1 MSAADTASS
10 IRCGA
15 GGVVLGLRAN
25 WRQFVLLVLINA
37 FVGGMVGIERTVVPL
52 IGAEEFHLASTT
64 LVVSFIVSFGVVKAC
79 ANLVS
84 GHLADIWG
92 RKRVLVLGWL
102 FGLPV
107 PFMIMWASSWEW
119 VIAANALLGINQGF
133 AWSMTVIM
141 KIDLVGPKSRGLA
154 VGLNEFAGYLAVGVT
169 AFLTGYIAAQY
180 GLRPAPI
187 YLGVAYA
194 IFGLVLS
201 ILLVR
206 DTRDHVRLEIGNNPR
221 ATATISF
228 REIFTLTSFRDRNL
242 FAASQAGLVNNLN
255 DGMSWGIFPLF
266 FATFGLGVERIGILK
281 AVYPAT
287 WGILQVATGPL
298 SDRWGRKG
306 LIVGGMWVQAG
317 GLLLTALTR
326 EFEYWLVGSLLLG
339 IGTAMVYPSLI
350 AAVSDAS
357 HPSWRARS
365 LSVYRFWRDLGYA
378 IGALSAGVI
387 ADILGMSWAIGIIA
401 ALTFISGV
409 VVALLM
415 RERSAGSLDLAQSSE
430 PRGRIDTPFTDAL
443 AVESGASAMGGERQR
458 S

>member
-1 MSAADTASS
+1 MSDAASPPKAASPV
-10 IRCGA
+10 R
-15 GGVVLGLRAN
+15 LGLKEN
-25 WRQFVLLVLINA
+25 WPQFALLVVINA

-52 IGAEEFHLASTT
+52 IGAEEFKISSTT
-64 LVVSFIVSFGVVKAC
+64 LVVSFIVSFGVVKAL

-84 GHLADIWG
+84 GQLADAWG

-102 FGLPV
+102 VGLPV
-107 PFMIMWASSWEW
+107 PFMIIWAPSWKW
-119 VIAANALLGINQGF
+119 VIAANALLGINQGL

-141 KIDLVGPKSRGLA
+141 KIDLVGPRSRGLA

-169 AFLTGYIAAQY
+169 AFFTGYLASEY

-194 IFGLVLS
+194 IFGTTLS

-206 DTRDHVRLEIGNNPR
+206 DTRDHVRLEASAHARQSAPIN
-221 ATATISF
+221 F
-228 REIFTLTSFRDRNL
+228 REVFFLTSFGDRNL

-266 FATFGLGVERIGILK
+266 FASFGLGVERIGILK
-281 AVYPAT
+281 AVYPAV

-306 LIVGGMWVQAG
+306 LIVGGMWVQAA
-317 GLLLTALTR
+317 GLFLTALTR
-326 EFEYWLVGSLLLG
+326 EFEYWLIGSLLLG

-357 HPSWRARS
+357 HPAWRARS

-378 IGALSAGVI
+378 IGALSAGII
-387 ADILGMSWAIGIIA
+387 ADLFGLSWAIATIA
-401 ALTFISGV
+401 ALTFASGL
-409 VVALLM
+409 VVALVM
-415 RERSAGSLDLAQSSE
+415 RGSGEMS
-430 PRGRIDTPFTDAL
+430 RGMP
-443 AVESGASAMGGERQR
+443 
-458 S
+458 

>member
-1 MSAADTASS
+1 MSEVATEQQAALPV
-10 IRCGA
+10 R
-15 GGVVLGLRAN
+15 LGLKEN
-25 WRQFVLLVLINA
+25 WPQFALLVLINA

-52 IGAEEFHLASTT
+52 IGSEEFKISSTT

-84 GHLADIWG
+84 GQLADAWG
-92 RKRVLVLGWL
+92 RKRVLILGWL

-107 PFMIMWASSWEW
+107 PFMIMWAPSWGW
-119 VIAANALLGINQGF
+119 VIAANALLGINQGL

-169 AFLTGYIAAQY
+169 AFLTGYLASKY

-194 IFGLVLS
+194 VCGATLS

-206 DTRDHVRLEIGNNPR
+206 DTREHVRLE
-221 ATATISF
+221 TAAHAHQASPLSF
-228 REIFTLTSFRDRNL
+228 REIFVLTSFRDRNL

-266 FATFGLGVERIGILK
+266 FASFGLHIDRIGILK

-287 WGILQVATGPL
+287 WGILQIATGPL

-306 LIVGGMWVQAG
+306 LIVAGMWVQAA
-317 GLLLTALTR
+317 GLFLTAATSH
-326 EFEYWLVGSLLLG
+326 FAWWLVGSLLLG
-339 IGTAMVYPSLI
+339 LGTAMVYPSLI

-378 IGALSAGVI
+378 IGALSAGII
-387 ADILGMSWAIGIIA
+387 ADLFGMAWAIGTVG
-401 ALTFISGV
+401 ALTFLSGTIV
-409 VVALLM
+409 VIAM
-415 RERSAGSLDLAQSSE
+415 E
-430 PRGRIDTPFTDAL
+430 GRP
-443 AVESGASAMGGERQR
+443 GARQ
-458 S
+458 